1 MAVAFSGK
9 FLGSAVAARATG
21 FSWRQSGATGSLMS
35 AKGLIELIVLN
46 QGLQVRFLWRQT
58 WAK

>member
-46 QGLQVRFLWRQT
+46 QGLQGRFPWCQT
-58 WAK
+58 CAK